1 MTKRISNYMIK
12 SKDELVGIVQD
23 IREPLSLYKTNI
35 IEEAEIEI
43 LDKVNLMTPENIHMN
58 AFMYEP
64 LIDISLHHLKEL
76 YNNVCL
82 LN

>member
-1 MTKRISNYMIK
+1 MKRISNYMIK

-43 LDKVNLMTPENIHMN
+43 LDKEDLVE
-58 AFMYEP
+58 Y
-64 LIDISLHHLKEL
+64 LILLEGEL
-76 YNNVCL
+76 YLNNNEDKEVIKL
-82 LN
+82 LFDEVGK